1 MSRVL
6 KAWALTEKTGGRK
19 GKFISLSAA
28 PTWYPIKAALY
39 ATRGDAIRFLRNKQE
54 EGQYDIVR
62 VQITITEL
70 EDEQYSETPDTND

>member
-19 GKFISLSAA
+19 GKFLSLSAA

-39 ATRGDAIRFLRNKQE
+39 ATRGGAIRFMKNSQT
-54 EGQYDIVR
+54 EGVYAIVR

-70 EDEQYSETPDTND
+70 DDEQCSETPDTND